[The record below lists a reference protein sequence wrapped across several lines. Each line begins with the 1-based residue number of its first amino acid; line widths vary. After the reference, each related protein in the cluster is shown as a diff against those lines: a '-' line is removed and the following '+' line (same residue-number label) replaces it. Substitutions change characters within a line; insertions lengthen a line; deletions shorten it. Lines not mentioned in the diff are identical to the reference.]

1 MKYTKY
7 VVKMSRIG
15 TPCFK
20 YVQRID
26 RKPIQTTLVR
36 NLALLMG
43 RVTAT
48 EVLESFKN
56 SKWTSEMVAIQV
68 NGSSSSSRLAQTG
81 TES

>member
-1 MKYTKY
+1 
-7 VVKMSRIG
+7 MSRIG
-15 TPCFK
+15 TPCAK

-68 NGSSSSSRLAQTG
+68 NGSSGTPRLAISAP
-81 TES
+81 ES